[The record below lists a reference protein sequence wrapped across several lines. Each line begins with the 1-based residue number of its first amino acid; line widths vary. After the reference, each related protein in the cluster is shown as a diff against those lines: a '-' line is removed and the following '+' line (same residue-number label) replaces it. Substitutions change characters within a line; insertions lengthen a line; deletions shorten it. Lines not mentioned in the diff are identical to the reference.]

1 MSQPT
6 RLFDALLRNI
16 QLNLYVSAPA
26 KVIKYDSGA
35 HTADVE
41 PLFMSEDNDGNLDA
55 WPLIE
60 DALVLKHV
68 GDLAAGDV
76 VVLLFADR
84 ALDEMN
90 GSEKF
95 DPDSTRSHDLTD
107 AMIIGV
113 IQT

>member
-1 MSQPT
+1 MSEGT
-6 RLFDALLRNI
+6 RFTDALIRNI
-16 QLNLYVSAPA
+16 KLSLYVSAPA
-26 KVIKYDSGA
+26 KVIKYDAGA

-41 PLFMSEDNDGNLDA
+41 PLYLSVDNDNNVDD

-95 DPDSTRSHDLTD
+95 DPDSTRTHDLTD
-107 AMIIGV
+107 CFVIGV

>member
-1 MSQPT
+1 
-6 RLFDALLRNI
+6 
-16 QLNLYVSAPA
+16 V
-26 KVIKYDSGA
+26 
-35 HTADVE
+35 
-41 PLFMSEDNDGNLDA
+41 DNDDNVDD

-84 ALDEMN
+84 ALDELN

-107 AMIIGV
+107 CFVVGV